1 MSLNSP
7 LPPPIR
13 DPSGKIYIAIPAP
26 PFVLAQDASVPSQIA
41 NSAPGY
47 IYVEYHSSA
56 PYELPRDLNSLER
69 SELVDDSSSLSVHNW
84 MVCLIDFWIQTST
97 NYDFKA
103 MSCSAYPPPD
113 HIPWTGHV
121 PLSSSASTLSTLMD
135 DHSNTNAQ
143 GGNLA
148 SSSLKS
154 SSVATLDIPS
164 ADSGNTLLSGSL
176 PSTCS
181 SAWSGGILVP
191 PISEA
196 KSTARAPRVKSVP
209 ASRMRK
215 PDSFVKPRYGPDRRR
230 YTVCTTATS
239 KRREAQIFNRRRTLE
254 KTQDLQPPLFK
265 SRRSLSKSRI
275 MSQIDDLDG
284 FFSEGLKKMDLTM
297 RRFHEEQSKI
307 SPPSLVVST
316 SFAIGPVSL
325 ASCDDLAAP
334 TLSLAE
340 RRGKVAPGVL
350 KLDNCCD
357 LAPSTI
363 DYPDVPTA
371 FRVSL
376 EPTSDAFF
384 QPQTYPPVKL
394 DPKMTTEQMI
404 SNLREQV
411 ESFYPRCRD
420 SGKISNMFNT
430 QCKDAWK
437 WLEDEL
443 DLSPCENAPLFG
455 AYRLDHQLKGNRL
468 VVPEPLRDD
477 DISSIP
483 YMFPLPPIEVKK
495 NEHIKEPKNSS
506 LRERA
511 LSLHASVI
519 RLSTGSLKDLI
530 TKAHTPKSKP
540 RKSIL
545 STGPSSSY
553 GSAKKVRF
561 SDTPPS
567 VIPPDGNTPKANSTP
582 MAPPS
587 RLPMSPPKRKPV
599 PSFQPTSTRNS
610 IPLTPIRSSVVRK
623 SSPLN
628 PGSQSRMTTPSARFV
643 SKYAGPSHDTSIQVS
658 SMPPRKG
665 PLIFNSANIPSPG
678 VSADKRNPAK
688 KPSRPMSLGANLKEN
703 RDRSLSD
710 KFASIAKRRSYS
722 GGGSDANKDN
732 QCNSKLVELVAQEAQ
747 KKGGRRGL
755 PFQNVLNR
763 LRG

>member
-47 IYVEYHSSA
+47 IYVEYHSNG

-84 MVCLIDFWIQTST
+84 M
-97 NYDFKA
+97 A

-121 PLSSSASTLSTLMD
+121 PLSSSASTVSTLMD
-135 DHSNTNAQ
+135 EHSNANAQ

-148 SSSLKS
+148 SSVLKN

-164 ADSGNTLLSGSL
+164 TDSGNTLLNGSL

-181 SAWSGGILVP
+181 SAWSGGIVVP

-196 KSTARAPRVKSVP
+196 KSTARASRVKSVP
-209 ASRMRK
+209 VSRMRK
-215 PDSFVKPRYGPDRRR
+215 PNSFVKPPNGLDRRR
-230 YTVCTTATS
+230 YTICTTATS

-265 SRRSLSKSRI
+265 SKRSLSKSRI

-297 RRFHEEQSKI
+297 QRFHEEQNKI

-316 SFAIGPVSL
+316 SSAIGPVSL
-325 ASCDDLAAP
+325 ASCDDLATP

-340 RRGKVAPGVL
+340 RRGRLAPGVL
-350 KLDNCCD
+350 KLDNCSN

-371 FRVSL
+371 FQVSP
-376 EPTSDAFF
+376 EPTSDAYF
-384 QPQTYPPVKL
+384 QPQTYPPIKL
-394 DPKMTTEQMI
+394 EPKMTTEQMI
-404 SNLREQV
+404 SSLREQV
-411 ESFYPRCRD
+411 ESFYPRRRD
-420 SGKISNMFNT
+420 SSKVSNTFDA

-443 DLSPCENAPLFG
+443 DLSPCENAALSG
-455 AYRLDHQLKGNRL
+455 VCRLDHPLKGNQL
-468 VVPEPLRDD
+468 VALEHLKDD

-506 LRERA
+506 LRDRA

-545 STGPSSSY
+545 STGSSSSY

-567 VIPPDGNTPKANSTP
+567 VIPPNGNTPKANSTP
-582 MAPPS
+582 TAPPS

-599 PSFQPTSTRNS
+599 PSFQPIPTRS
-610 IPLTPIRSSVVRK
+610 SLPLTPVRSSVVRK

-628 PGSQSRMTTPSARFV
+628 PGSQSRMTMPSARFV

-658 SMPPRKG
+658 AMPPRRG
-665 PLIFNSANIPSPG
+665 PLIFSSANISSPI
-678 VSADKRNPAK
+678 VSIDKSYPVK

-710 KFASIAKRRSYS
+710 KLASIAKRRSYS
-722 GGGSDANKDN
+722 AVGTDANKEN

-755 PFQNVLNR
+755 PFQNVLSR
-763 LRG
+763 FRG

>member
-13 DPSGKIYIAIPAP
+13 DPSGKIYIAISAP

-47 IYVEYHSSA
+47 IYVEYHSNG
-56 PYELPRDLNSLER
+56 PYELPRDLNPLER
-69 SELVDDSSSLSVHNW
+69 SGAVDGSPSLSVHDW
-84 MVCLIDFWIQTST
+84 MVT
-97 NYDFKA
+97 N
-103 MSCSAYPPPD
+103 CSACPPPD

-135 DHSNTNAQ
+135 EHPNTNAQ
-143 GGNLA
+143 DGNLA
-148 SSSLKS
+148 SSVLKS
-154 SSVATLDIPS
+154 SSVTTLDIPS
-164 ADSGNTLLSGSL
+164 TDSGNALLNGSL

-181 SAWSGGILVP
+181 SAWSGGIVAP

-196 KSTARAPRVKSVP
+196 TSTARAPRVKSIP
-209 ASRMRK
+209 ASRSRK
-215 PDSFVKPRYGPDRRR
+215 LDSFVKSRSGPDRRR
-230 YTVCTTATS
+230 YTVCTTVTS

-254 KTQDLQPPLFK
+254 KTQDLQPPLFESK
-265 SRRSLSKSRI
+265 RSLSKSRI

-284 FFSEGLKKMDLTM
+284 FFSEGLKKMDMTM
-297 RRFHEEQSKI
+297 QRFHEEQRKI

-316 SFAIGPVSL
+316 SSAIGPVSL

-350 KLDNCCD
+350 KLDNCSH
-357 LAPSTI
+357 LVPSTI

-371 FRVSL
+371 FRVSP
-376 EPTSDAFF
+376 EPTSDVFF
-384 QPQTYPPVKL
+384 EPQTYPPIKL

-404 SNLREQV
+404 SSLREQV
-411 ESFYPRCRD
+411 ESFYPRCHD
-420 SGKISNMFNT
+420 SSKIPDVFDT

-443 DLSPCENAPLFG
+443 DLSPCEKAPLSG
-455 AYRLDHQLKGNRL
+455 TCRLDHPLKGNQL
-468 VVPEPLRDD
+468 VASEPLSDD
-477 DISSIP
+477 DISLIP
-483 YMFPLPPIEVKK
+483 YMFPLPPIEVRK

-506 LRERA
+506 LRGRA
-511 LSLHASVI
+511 LSLHASVM
-519 RLSTGSLKDLI
+519 RLSTGSLKDRI
-530 TKAHTPKSKP
+530 TKTHTPKSKP

-545 STGPSSSY
+545 STGSSSSY

-567 VIPPDGNTPKANSTP
+567 VIPPIGNNSKADSTLT
-582 MAPPS
+582 APPS
-587 RLPMSPPKRKPV
+587 RLPVSPPKRKPV
-599 PSFQPTSTRNS
+599 PSFHPAATRS
-610 IPLTPIRSSVVRK
+610 PLPLTPVKSSVVRK

-658 SMPPRKG
+658 ATPPRKG
-665 PLIFNSANIPSPG
+665 PLIFNSANISSPG
-678 VSADKRNPAK
+678 VSVNKGYPTK

-722 GGGSDANKDN
+722 AGRSDANKEN
-732 QCNSKLVELVAQEAQ
+732 QCSSKLVELVAQEAQ
-747 KKGGRRGL
+747 KKEGRRGL
-755 PFQNVLNR
+755 PFQNVLSR